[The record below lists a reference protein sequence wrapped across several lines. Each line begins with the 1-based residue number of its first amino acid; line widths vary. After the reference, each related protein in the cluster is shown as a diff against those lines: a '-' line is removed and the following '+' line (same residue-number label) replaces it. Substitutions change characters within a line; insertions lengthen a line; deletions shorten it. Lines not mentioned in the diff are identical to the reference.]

1 MKIGFY
7 LLMKKHPVIV
17 GISGASGAIYGLH
30 MLKALKTA
38 GVEAHVIV
46 SEGGLLTLNHECD
59 ISINQLQAMAGGVYH
74 QKDLAAAPA
83 SGSFLTSGM
92 VIAPCSIRTLSGIAH
107 SYNENLMIRTADV
120 QLKERRPLILM
131 VRETPLHSGHLSLM
145 KKASDWGAIIMP
157 PVPMF
162 WTKPNSLEAMV
173 TETCQRALDLLKIHS
188 QAVRW
193 RGGA

>member
-1 MKIGFY
+1 
-7 LLMKKHPVIV
+7 MKKHPVIV
-17 GISGASGAIYGLH
+17 GISGASGAIYGLQ

-38 GVEAHVIV
+38 SVEAHVIV
-46 SEGGLLTLNHECD
+46 SEGGILTLKHECD
-59 ISINQLQAMAGGVYH
+59 ITFKQLQTMADVVYH

-83 SGSFLTSGM
+83 SGSFVTSGM

-157 PVPMF
+157 PVPAF
-162 WTKPNSLEAMV
+162 WAKPQSLDEMV
-173 TETCQRALDLLKIHS
+173 AETCHRALDLLNIENQS
-188 QAVRW
+188 TRW
-193 RGGA
+193 LSEG